1 MDKQALIDGLNDDLA
16 HELGAI
22 ILYTHQAATA
32 AGGLGHELRE
42 LLQLEAADELKHA
55 QFLADKIVMLGGTP
69 TTQPAAMQVHT
80 DSRAMA
86 EYDLELERQAIR
98 NYVEHSHLAGE
109 VGEIGLKVR
118 LEEMAADETD
128 HLEELQRL
136 LSE

>member
-69 TTQPAAMQVHT
+69 TTQPAAMQVHA
-80 DSRAMA
+80 DARAMA